1 MTDMPKYN
9 PETVKTVLQV
19 LQREFEGESERNSF
33 ITSKVQM
40 MLTVAGIL
48 LTSIIFL
55 LKTIFEQKWYINLNA
70 PLLILAMLIIIIAIV
85 LFLNVIR
92 IKTFQ
97 RIDYEKL
104 VFNKELEKDSIDVE
118 SRLIATY
125 DETLKKNIPI
135 VDNMATVFQ
144 RGTILI
150 MISISMTYTV
160 LLTILNIVIKNFIGG
175 NI

>member
-1 MTDMPKYN
+1 MPKYN

>member
-1 MTDMPKYN
+1 MTVKPEYN
-9 PETVKTVLQV
+9 HETVKSVLSVLQKE
-19 LQREFEGESERNSF
+19 LEAETERNRF

-40 MLTVAGIL
+40 TLTLAGIL
-48 LTSIIFL
+48 LTAIIFL
-55 LKTIFEQKWYINLNA
+55 LKTVVEQKWYITLNTT
-70 PLLILAMLIIIIAIV
+70 LLFFAMTIIIIAIV
-85 LFLNVIR
+85 LFLNVVR

-104 VFNKELEKDSIDVE
+104 VFNKELEKEPIDVE

-135 VDNMATVFQ
+135 VDNMAAVFQ

-150 MISISMTYTV
+150 MISISMTYAV
-160 LLTILNIVIKNFIGG
+160 LLTILSIVIRTLLGG
-175 NI
+175 YV